1 MKKKFKKNNDFIY
14 YSEWKET
21 VLTTKATIKDVLKNL
36 NKSGSRISLIVNNKK
51 QFQGRFQFPSK
62 SYEPKSF

>member
-1 MKKKFKKNNDFIY
+1 MNNLELSYLKIKKNSLKRNIIVKKKFKKNNDFIY

-36 NKSGSRISLIVNNKK
+36 NNLARES
-51 QFQGRFQFPSK
+51 P
-62 SYEPKSF
+62 